1 METERQKQWQVQK
14 QFQVKLAQE
23 RRQSPLARGIKNFIL
38 LLS

>member
-23 RRQSPLARGIKNFIL
+23 RRQLPPVQGTKN
-38 LLS
+38 